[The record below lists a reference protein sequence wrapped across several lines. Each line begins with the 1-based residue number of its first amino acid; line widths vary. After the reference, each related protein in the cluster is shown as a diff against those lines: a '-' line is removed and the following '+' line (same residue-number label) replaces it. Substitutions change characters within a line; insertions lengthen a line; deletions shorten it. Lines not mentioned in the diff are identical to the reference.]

1 MTLNARATNLL
12 LAAGTISLALVA
24 CEVGL
29 RLMDGVP
36 LTSFVNLRARNA
48 PPGAMQ
54 AVKTMVDYDPVLSWT
69 VRPHIALGRFNTV
82 DFGIRR
88 SSAGQSGPRTGA
100 VLVVGGSVTLGGG
113 DLTDEQPWPAV
124 LERIAGQPVDN
135 AAVPGFG
142 IDQAVLR
149 AEALIPILRPRTL
162 LVSISAYSIQ
172 WTGRSTSWGVPKPFF
187 TIEDGML
194 RAHNN
199 PVPRWQPGPV
209 GPVKNMLGHLHLVD
223 RIMTAIDPDGWL
235 AYGSSSRGAG
245 APVAVSCLLLARL
258 KAELDQIG
266 AHAVLVPEPMR
277 SELGSTGGP
286 ASEVMQVVA
295 CGERLGYRVVPSGA
309 AVAGDYQADPQRTA
323 AYFRDGGTH
332 YTDSGS
338 RRLAEIVAA
347 ALPAAPGRE

>member
-12 LAAGTISLALVA
+12 LAVGTISLALAA

-29 RLMDGVP
+29 RLIDGVP

-48 PPGAMQ
+48 PPGAME
-54 AVKTMVDYDPVLSWT
+54 AVKTMVEYDPVLSWT
-69 VRPHIALGRFNTV
+69 VRPHNALGRFNTV

-124 LERIAGQPVDN
+124 LERISGQPVDN

-149 AEALIPILRPRTL
+149 AEALMPILRPRAL
-162 LVSISAYSIQ
+162 LISISPNTIE
-172 WTGRSTSWGVPKPFF
+172 WTGRSISWGVPKPFF
-187 TIEDGML
+187 SIEDGTL
-194 RAHNN
+194 RAHND
-199 PVPRWQPGPV
+199 PVPRWQSGPL
-209 GPVKNMLGHLHLVD
+209 GPVKNMLGHLRLVD
-223 RIMTAIDPDGWL
+223 RLMTAIDPDGWL

-245 APVAVSCLLLARL
+245 EPVAVSCLLLARL
-258 KAELDQIG
+258 KAELGQIG

-277 SELGSTGGP
+277 SELGATLGP
-286 ASEVMQVVA
+286 ASGVAQVVA
-295 CGERLGYRVVPSGA
+295 CGGRLGYRVVPSGA
-309 AVAGDYQADPQRTA
+309 AMAADYRADPQRTA
-323 AYFRDGGTH
+323 AYFRDETH
-332 YTDSGS
+332 YTESGS

-347 ALPAAPGRE
+347 TLPPAPGRD